1 MAFKIAVINGKQPSS
16 GVGGVT
22 DADLMNLAVNFLS
35 PGVVGANDLVVQQQG
50 TPNMTVLIA
59 TGKVYVLNGAGS
71 MMYLGTLDATQNVT
85 IGNNSSGNPRIDA
98 VVVKIDTSVT
108 PNNIASNVATLVVVP
123 GTPAASPSAPSD
135 SAIQTAV
142 GAGNAFYRLA
152 NVTVANGAVSI
163 TTANIASTRA
173 QAKLSGGNSGCSVS
187 LSANQSI
194 TNGVTTTVAFD
205 TEDYDLGGEFTSNKF
220 TATTAGKYLV
230 TFTPILQSLAA
241 GKVLT
246 AAIYKNGSLAK
257 PAAFHSNSSGAAI
270 GGSLSAVISLAASDY
285 IEFKVVH
292 DDTVA
297 RDLVGGATSTNAEI
311 QRLA

>member
-1 MAFKIAVINGKQPSS
+1 MAVINGKAPSS

-35 PGVVGANDLVVQQQG
+35 PGVVGANDLLVQQQG

-71 MMYLGTLDATQNVT
+71 MMYLGTLNATQNVT
-85 IGNNSSGNPRIDA
+85 IASNSSGNPRIDA
-98 VVVKIDTSVT
+98 IVVKIDTSTT
-108 PNNIASNVATLVVVP
+108 PDNTASNIATLVAVQ

-163 TTANIASTRA
+163 TTANIASTRS
-173 QAKLSGGNSGCSVS
+173 QATLSGGFTSGFSVTM
-187 LSANQSI
+187 SANQTI
-194 TNGVTTTVAFD
+194 NGSTSTKVLFD
-205 TEDYDLGGEFTSNKF
+205 TEDYDLGSEFASNKF
-220 TATTAGKYLV
+220 TATKAGKYLFCFGAYINAIADAK
-230 TFTPILQSLAA
+230 TMILQ
-241 GKVLT
+241 
-246 AAIYKNGSLAK
+246 IYKNGSRAK
-257 PAAFHSNSSGAAI
+257 QATYQTANAADIDPNMS
-270 GGSLSAVISLAASDY
+270 VILSLAAGDY
-285 IEFKVVH
+285 VEFYVYH
-292 DDTVA
+292 NDSSSRTLNA
-297 RDLVGGATSTNAEI
+297 GAGHEPETYAMG